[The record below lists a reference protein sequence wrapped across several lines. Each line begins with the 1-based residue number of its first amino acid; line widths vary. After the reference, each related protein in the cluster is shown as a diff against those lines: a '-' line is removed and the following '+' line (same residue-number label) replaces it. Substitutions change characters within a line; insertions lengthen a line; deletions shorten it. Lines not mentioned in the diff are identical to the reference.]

1 MTFAVERHE
10 GNSLW
15 LVAIDKG
22 VSQRLAKFTDAATVQ
37 VWKSLLNAA
46 LLAARESG
54 RQGL

>member
-1 MTFAVERHE
+1 MTFAVEQHE
-10 GNSLW
+10 TELW
-15 LVAIDKG
+15 LVAIDRGASHK
-22 VSQRLAKFTDAATVQ
+22 LAKFTDAATVQ